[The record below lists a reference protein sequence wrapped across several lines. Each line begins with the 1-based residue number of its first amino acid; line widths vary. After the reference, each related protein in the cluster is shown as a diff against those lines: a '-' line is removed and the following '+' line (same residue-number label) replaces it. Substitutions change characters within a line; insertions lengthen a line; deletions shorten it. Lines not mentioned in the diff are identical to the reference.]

1 MFPGILKPLLPLIKF
16 LGRQNRIEE
25 IESLSSFVS
34 SRSSYVAQ
42 VSLYGYLKAR
52 AGTRYVSLI
61 KDPLF
66 ASSMK
71 TARDHIFFA
80 CLMDLTLHVLKTIH
94 DRGKQDFENVD
105 TLARQFFIRNLVKVP
120 EEVFES
126 LQRKQVILEFEKRL
140 SRNNWSGTDDSHESF
155 SGSRSALL
163 EWAPLV
169 EEFKIQDEEIVSNSI
184 RFKWLRVCQEFE
196 KLTDFA
202 KIRLEADP
210 DLPDQEKKPRKV
222 HKSPEN

>member
-1 MFPGILKPLLPLIKF
+1 MFKGLLKLVLPLINF
-16 LGRQNRIEE
+16 LGRQNRIDE
-25 IESLSSFVS
+25 IESLRSFVS

-61 KDPLF
+61 KEPLF

-71 TARDHIFFA
+71 TARDRIFFA

-94 DRGKQDFENVD
+94 ARKKQNFQNLDPF
-105 TLARQFFIRNLVKVP
+105 TRQFFILTLAIAP

-126 LQRKQVILEFEKRL
+126 LEREEVILEFEKHL
-140 SRNNWSGTDDSHESF
+140 SRHNWSGTDDSHEAF
-155 SGSRSALL
+155 SGSRSTML
-163 EWAPLV
+163 EWAPVV

-184 RFKWLRVCQEFE
+184 HFKWLRVCQEFE
-196 KLTDFA
+196 KLTDFE

-210 DLPDQEKKPRKV
+210 DLPDLEKEV
-222 HKSPEN
+222 PEGPNWGL

>member
-1 MFPGILKPLLPLIKF
+1 MFKGLLKLVLPLINF
-16 LGRQNRIEE
+16 LGRQNRIDE
-25 IESLSSFVS
+25 IESLRSFVS

-61 KDPLF
+61 KEPLF

-71 TARDHIFFA
+71 TARDRIFFA

-94 DRGKQDFENVD
+94 ARKKQNFQNLDPF
-105 TLARQFFIRNLVKVP
+105 TRQFFIQTLVKVP

-126 LQRKQVILEFEKRL
+126 LEREEVILEFEKHL
-140 SRNNWSGTDDSHESF
+140 SRHNWSGTDDSHEAF
-155 SGSRSALL
+155 SGSRSTML
-163 EWAPLV
+163 EWAPVV

-184 RFKWLRVCQEFE
+184 HFKWLRVCQEFE
-196 KLTDFA
+196 KLTDFE

-210 DLPDQEKKPRKV
+210 DLPDLEKEV
-222 HKSPEN
+222 PEGP

>member
-1 MFPGILKPLLPLIKF
+1 MFRGLLKLVLPLTKF
-16 LGRQNRIEE
+16 LVRQNRIDE
-25 IESLSSFVS
+25 IESLRSFVS
-34 SRSSYVAQ
+34 SRSSYIAQ

-52 AGTRYVSLI
+52 AGTQYVSLI

-71 TARDHIFFA
+71 TARNRIFFA

-94 DRGKQDFENVD
+94 ARKQQNFQNLDPF
-105 TLARQFFIRNLVKVP
+105 ARQFFIQTLAKAP

-126 LQRKQVILEFEKRL
+126 LEREKVILEFEKRL
-140 SRNNWSGTDDSHESF
+140 SVNIWSGTDDFHESF

-163 EWAPLV
+163 KWAPVV

-184 RFKWLRVCQEFE
+184 HFKWLRVCQEFE
-196 KLTDFA
+196 KLTDFE
-202 KIRLEADP
+202 KIWLEADSA
-210 DLPDQEKKPRKV
+210 LPALEKEVPGD
-222 HKSPEN
+222 S

>member
-1 MFPGILKPLLPLIKF
+1 MFEGFLKFIHSLQIILGQKKQID
-16 LGRQNRIEE
+16 E
-25 IESLSSFVS
+25 IESLMSFVS
-34 SRSSYVAQ
+34 SRSSYIAQ

-71 TARDHIFFA
+71 TARNRIFFA

-94 DRGKQDFENVD
+94 ARKKQNFQNLDPF
-105 TLARQFFIRNLVKVP
+105 TRQFFIQTLAKAP

-126 LQRKQVILEFEKRL
+126 LEREKVILEFEKHL
-140 SRNNWSGTDDSHESF
+140 SRHNWSGTDDSHESF

-163 EWAPLV
+163 KWAPVV

-184 RFKWLRVCQEFE
+184 HFKWLRVCQEFE
-196 KLTDFA
+196 KLTDFE
-202 KIRLEADP
+202 KIRLETDP
-210 DLPDQEKKPRKV
+210 DLPDLEKEV
-222 HKSPEN
+222 PEDS

>member
-1 MFPGILKPLLPLIKF
+1 MFRGLLKLVFPLINF
-16 LGRQNRIEE
+16 LGRNNRIDD
-25 IESLSSFVS
+25 IETLRSFVS
-34 SRSSYVAQ
+34 SRSSYMAQ

-71 TARDHIFFA
+71 TARDQIFFA
-80 CLMDLTLHVLKTIH
+80 CLMDLTLYVLKTIH
-94 DRGKQDFENVD
+94 ARKMQHSQNLYSF
-105 TLARQFFIRNLVKVP
+105 ARQFFFETLAKAP

-126 LQRKQVILEFEKRL
+126 MDREKVTLDFEKHLIRL
-140 SRNNWSGTDDSHESF
+140 DWSGTDDSYEFF

-163 EWAPLV
+163 KWAPVV

-184 RFKWLRVCQEFE
+184 YFKWLRVCQEFE
-196 KLTDFA
+196 TLTDFEN
-202 KIRLEADP
+202 ILFEAHPDHP
-210 DLPDQEKKPRKV
+210 DLEKGL
-222 HKSPEN
+222 HEDS

>member
-1 MFPGILKPLLPLIKF
+1 MFRGLLKLVLPLINF
-16 LGRQNRIEE
+16 LVRQNRIDEV
-25 IESLSSFVS
+25 ESLRSFVS
-34 SRSSYVAQ
+34 SRSSYMAQ

-52 AGTRYVSLI
+52 AGTQYVSLI

-71 TARDHIFFA
+71 TARDQIFFA

-94 DRGKQDFENVD
+94 ARKKQNFQNLDPF
-105 TLARQFFIRNLVKVP
+105 ARQFLIQTLAKAP

-126 LQRKQVILEFEKRL
+126 LECEKGLLEFENQL
-140 SRNNWSGTDDSHESF
+140 SRHNWSGTDDSHESF

-163 EWAPLV
+163 KWAPVV

-184 RFKWLRVCQEFE
+184 HFKWLRVCQEFE
-196 KLTDFA
+196 KLTDFE
-202 KIRLEADP
+202 KIRLETEPDP
-210 DLPDQEKKPRKV
+210 LDLEKEVRKG
-222 HKSPEN
+222 P